1 MSKKYILIF
10 LLFNIGAIA
19 QSSINSYPNIIT
31 HYSRK
36 GVYEIKYNKEHWQKT
51 ENNSKWDAEFHDN
64 YNLINAYF
72 IEFDYFVTDKNLKS
86 TIKGQYQ
93 NLGKIKNLKV
103 YKKKINEMNVNYF
116 ECELEN
122 NNIVYVFQGFLYNGK
137 GGTMEI
143 QFGVQEEGLKQNQG
157 IIDEFC
163 NGIKEIK

>member
-10 LLFNIGAIA
+10 LFFNIVAIA
-19 QSSINSYPNIIT
+19 QNSINSDPNIIT
-31 HYSRK
+31 YFSRK
-36 GVYEIKYNKEHWQKT
+36 GVYEIKYNKEHWQKN

-64 YNLINAYF
+64 YNLLNAYF

-86 TIKGQYQ
+86 TIKEQYQ
-93 NLGKIKNLKV
+93 KLGKIKNLKV
-103 YKKKINEMNVNYF
+103 YKKNINEMSVNYF
-116 ECELEN
+116 ECELEYN
-122 NNIVYVFQGFLYNGK
+122 NYIYIFQGFLYNGK

-143 QFGVQEEGLKQNQG
+143 QFGAQKEVLKQNQG